1 MSLIKDI
8 FAHIAYLVVLERIDG
23 RLASKLALRLP
34 NSITEIGTG
43 AFWAE
48 VVCYRVTRVFVAEFF
63 STRSFRSLATN
74 LDLDT
79 EIACCLSILVRLIRK

>member
-8 FAHIAYLVVLERIDG
+8 FAHLAYLVLQRIDG

-34 NSITEIGTG
+34 NSITEVGTG
-43 AFWAE
+43 PFWAE
-48 VVCYRVTRVFVAEFF
+48 VVCYRVFF
-63 STRSFRSLATN
+63 TRSFRSLATN

-79 EIACCLSILVRLIRK
+79 EIACCLSILVRLIQK